1 MLTLIRQDGTS
12 LFIHDVTERD
22 DGEYTCEVET
32 KVKKSELKEY
42 FREPKKLTK
51 PNSSYTYMYSK

>member
-32 KVKKSELKEY
+32 KVK
-42 FREPKKLTK
+42 
-51 PNSSYTYMYSK
+51 